1 MRRFLLLVTVM
12 LSAMSV
18 SVAMADDPATK
29 AQNLCQLGEYYFN
42 KENRTE
48 ADIDNAIKC
57 WAKAA
62 ELGSEQAM
70 ELLRKNG
77 DYIKNEV
84 IDMDDNTARGVTN
97 TEEEIHEAVDVLP
110 EFPGGMAAM
119 MSWLGQN
126 IVYPEEALKNNI
138 QGRVLIKFVV
148 EKDGSIGECTIV
160 RGVDKML
167 DEESLRVVS
176 AMPKWKPG
184 MNNGE
189 VVRCFFTLPITFKL

>member
-1 MRRFLLLVTVM
+1 MRTLIALMMVVFST
-12 LSAMSV
+12 MSV
-18 SVAMADDPATK
+18 SVAMA
-29 AQNLCQLGEYYFN
+29 G
-42 KENRTE
+42 
-48 ADIDNAIKC
+48 
-57 WAKAA
+57 
-62 ELGSEQAM
+62 G
-70 ELLRKNG
+70 
-77 DYIKNEV
+77 
-84 IDMDDNTARGVTN
+84 RGVIN
-97 TEEEIHEAVDVLP
+97 MEEEIYETVDVLP